1 MGAGPG
7 LEGLRVGAEPFS
19 QAQATLTLDGRT
31 AGVKDLSLVS
41 AKAGRV
47 TGMATLSLATRHLVA
62 HLTGHDVDLSRALAA
77 AGVETPVAGTVQVE
91 AWASGPVTDPLVQA
105 AVRAKGLS
113 VRQTPVGDLVA
124 WIRGTL
130 VSLQVNASVDGPP
143 GHLDV
148 DGIYGVRDG
157 TMDLHVAAKQLSL
170 GTLPGLAPT
179 AAAGLPSI
187 DGRADVDVDLKGAL
201 PLPAATGQVTVTG
214 LVLRGRPI
222 AGGSARFTLEPGPD
236 GAGTHVVAS
245 ALGRIEA
252 TADLRP
258 GPPLTVTAEAT
269 LDGLEVARLL
279 PSLSEFHA
287 GVVISGTASLR
298 WVQGPQGGTSAKV
311 RLTRLD
317 ATLPDGTLSAA
328 QPVVANWDGTTFTLV
343 QLVLAGPKGRFTA
356 RGKVGR
362 QVLEATAKGRL
373 ETALAA
379 PFVSAIARASGP
391 LDVDLTASGTPAHPV
406 LQGTVE
412 LPAPV
417 HIRPRAG
424 VREVTLTG
432 GRIVLSPGDVRLES
446 LTGDI
451 ETGQF
456 TADGKVALDGLKPGH
471 YHLVVSGQNLPL
483 HASDLVIEA
492 NTNLTLDGEGLVAS
506 VTGRVDVVRGRYL
519 RKFELKNFIFVAR
532 PTTVAE
538 PLARRYPWLNDI
550 TLGVHATSTGGME
563 VKVDAG
569 ALATDLTLDSDLQI
583 TGTAADPV
591 IEGRISADHGNITF
605 PKAKLDVVRA
615 VVEFNPTAGA
625 GVHPE
630 VDLRAEG
637 EVVPPPSGS
646 NMVQVTHYV
655 TLTLQ
660 GHLDQMVLDLSSD
673 PALDKLEVLS
683 LLITGRVNPVTPGAP
698 GNNSEADAALAFA
711 GSQLAQP
718 LTQFLTSQLEKTL
731 NLNLQ
736 LGAEVTTQAI
746 TVTAGQAITHR
757 LRLEGAYQQS
767 LGEAQTV
774 AVARARFLLSDRIF
788 LEGSTESVS
797 GAGTTASAL
806 QEGTRSRLELKL
818 RIFGN

>member
-1 MGAGPG
+1 M
-7 LEGLRVGAEPFS
+7 
-19 QAQATLTLDGRT
+19 
-31 AGVKDLSLVS
+31 
-41 AKAGRV
+41 
-47 TGMATLSLATRHLVA
+47 
-62 HLTGHDVDLSRALAA
+62 
-77 AGVETPVAGTVQVE
+77 E
-91 AWASGPVTDPLVQA
+91 AWATGEVTDPLVQA
-105 AVRAKGLS
+105 AVQAKGLS
-113 VRQTPVGDLVA
+113 LRKTPLGDLVA

-130 VSLQVNASVDGPP
+130 ASLQVNATLDGPP

-148 DGIYGVRDG
+148 DGLYSVREE
-157 TMDLHVAAKQLSL
+157 TLDLHLGGEELSL
-170 GTLPGLAPT
+170 GALPGLAPT
-179 AAAGLPSI
+179 AAEALPSV
-187 DGRADVDVDLKGAL
+187 DGRAGVDVELKGAL
-201 PLPAATGQVTVTG
+201 PLPAATGEVTVTG

-222 AGGSARFTLEPGPD
+222 PGGTAHLTLSPEPD
-236 GAGTHVVAS
+236 GAGIHVVVS
-245 ALGRIEA
+245 ALGA
-252 TADLRP
+252 LTGTANLRP

-269 LDGLEVARLL
+269 LEGLEVARLV

-287 GVVISGTASLR
+287 GLVTSGTGSFR
-298 WVQGPQGGTSAKV
+298 WVQGQAGGTSAKV

-317 ATLPDGTLSAA
+317 ANLPDGTLSAA
-328 QPVVANWDGTTFTLV
+328 QPVIADWDGRTFTLE

-356 RGKVGR
+356 QGKVGR
-362 QVLEATAKGRL
+362 TVLQATAKGRL

-379 PFVSAIARASGP
+379 PFVSAIARATGP
-391 LDVDLTASGTPAHPV
+391 LDVDLTASGTPRHPI
-406 LQGTVE
+406 LQGTVD
-412 LPAPV
+412 LPATV
-417 HIRPRAG
+417 QIRPRAG
-424 VREVTLTG
+424 VREVKLTS
-432 GRIVLSPGDVRLES
+432 GRIAFSPGQVRLEK
-446 LTGDI
+446 LTGEI

-456 TADGKVALDGLKPGH
+456 TADGQVALDGLEPGH
-471 YHLVVSGQNLPL
+471 YHLTVNGQNLPL
-483 HASDLVIEA
+483 RASDLVLEA
-492 NTNLTLDGEGLVAS
+492 NTNLTLDGKGLAAS

-550 TLGVHATSTGGME
+550 TLGVQATSTGGME

-569 ALATDLTLDSDLQI
+569 AFATNLTLDSDLQI

-591 IEGRISADHGNITF
+591 IEGRVSADHGNITF

-637 EVVPPPSGS
+637 EVNPPPTGS
-646 NMVQVTHYV
+646 DMVQVTHYV

-660 GHLDQMVLDLSSD
+660 GNLDQMVLDLSSD

-683 LLITGRVNPVTPGAP
+683 LLITGRVNPITPGAS
-698 GNNSEADAALAFA
+698 GNTSEADAALAFA

-718 LTQFLTSQLEKTL
+718 LTQFVTAQLEKTL
-731 NLNLQ
+731 NLRLQ

-746 TVTAGQAITHR
+746 TVTAGQAITRR